1 MAGTISRS
9 IALAKASLSVLKK
22 DKEMMLFPILSGII
36 SLILVASFALPL
48 ISAGFMVEGTL
59 GEYGGIVLLFLFYLV
74 SYAVVIYFNTA
85 LIACADIRLR
95 GGDPTVGDGL
105 RTATANFGHLL
116 SWAVVAATVGLVL
129 NLVSEK
135 SEGLGQ
141 IAVALVGAA
150 WNLATFFVVPVMV
163 FEKIGVVD
171 AIGESWKLFK
181 RTWGENVVG
190 GFGLGLIMVPGILL
204 IVAGVVALAMDLG
217 VAALALLGLGFVV
230 TVVLGVVYAALQGI
244 FVAVLYRYAKE
255 GTISPEFGA
264 DLVQGAFVP
273 RRG

>member
-9 IALAKASLSVLKK
+9 ITLAKASLSVLRK
-22 DKEMMLFPILSGII
+22 DKEMMLFPILSGIVT
-36 SLILVASFALPL
+36 LILAASFALPL
-48 ISAGFMVEGTL
+48 IFTGFMAEGTL
-59 GEYGGIVLLFLFYLV
+59 GEYGGIMLLFLFYLV

-95 GGDPTVGDGL
+95 GGDPTVADGL
-105 RTATANFGHLL
+105 RAATANFGHLL
-116 SWAVVAATVGLVL
+116 SWALVAATVGLVL

-141 IAVALVGAA
+141 LAVALVGAA

-163 FEKIGVVD
+163 FEKMGVVD
-171 AIGESWKLFK
+171 AIGESWRLFK

-204 IVAGVVALAMDLG
+204 IVVGVVALAVDLG
-217 VAALALLGLGFVV
+217 AAALALLGLGFVV

-255 GTISPEFGA
+255 GTISPEFGT

-273 RRG
+273 RHG